1 MLRRVTLAGMVALL
15 LGAAPLA
22 QTPEPAQDDS
32 IEAPQTGDAVC
43 PISDDETYG
52 FLASNPVMVGG
63 EAVGGPARARAY
75 LDNLRGPGGEPILYE
90 RAGSIPADGTFLD
103 LYSLTYPGGEPL
115 GIHIDQ
121 YFFENLR
128 APLGLICADAFVGSV
143 AVTQSAPGA
152 AAQDNPVVVM
162 ETSLGDITIE
172 LLQSDAPKS
181 VENFLAYV
189 NDGFFEGTVF
199 HRVIQQF
206 MIQGGGMTAD
216 LGQKRTRQPI
226 QNEARNGVSNARGTV
241 AMART
246 NAIDSGTSQFF
257 INTVDN
263 ARDLDHSGLN
273 PTEYGYAVF
282 GRVTD
287 GMDVVDAIAAVET
300 ETQEGFPDVPVK
312 PVTINLVT
320 LQ

>member
-1 MLRRVTLAGMVALL
+1 MWFRLFVLVG
-15 LGAAPLA
+15 
-22 QTPEPAQDDS
+22 
-32 IEAPQTGDAVC
+32 VC
-43 PISDDETYG
+43 
-52 FLASNPVMVGG
+52 
-63 EAVGGPARARAY
+63 
-75 LDNLRGPGGEPILYE
+75 
-90 RAGSIPADGTFLD
+90 
-103 LYSLTYPGGEPL
+103 
-115 GIHIDQ
+115 
-121 YFFENLR
+121 
-128 APLGLICADAFVGSV
+128 V
-143 AVTQSAPGA
+143 AVTLGTPGA
-152 AAQDNPVVVM
+152 SAQENPVVVV

-189 NDGFFEGTVF
+189 SDWFFEDTVF

-206 MIQGGGMTAD
+206 MIQGGGMTAE
-216 LGQKRTRQPI
+216 LSPKRTRPPI
-226 QNEARNGVSNARGTV
+226 ENEARNGVTNARGTV

-263 ARDLDHSGLN
+263 ARSLDHRGLD
-273 PTEYGYAVF
+273 PSEYGYAVF

-300 ETQEGFPDVPVK
+300 GSRGAFQDVPVE
-312 PVTINLVT
+312 PVVINSVT